1 MFIAIS
7 LIKQQKDHRFHTKLA
22 SPHNESSP
30 AESDEKDSVFD
41 NLIDNT
47 LEGIR
52 KNPLFDPLILHR
64 NYSFDIYKIQIVPF
78 DICLSNCFL
87 GINDGQIYGLQSIK
101 RIENVDLDY
110 QDPDLIADFSVSV
123 ENVDLSM
130 KISFTIVLLTN
141 AEEPMEKDY
150 NFDDESDWNN
160 LEEEREADESSNKVI
175 DLWLESVRRKQ
186 DGPYHLHD
194 EYEIDVAETLM
205 FAFDPCYKRC
215 KIKLI
220 NGTIQGLNN
229 ITRYGNGFMDY
240 DEADNL
246 IVTVRLQAYNLVMEG
261 FMSIQVAGLVLTSSA
276 FRNII
281 DYQIQF
287 LEISIGP
294 EKDIKLRDLKVEKI
308 EGFHVELIQQSKIL
322 RRLSEI
328 ITKNLLN
335 SIQDQLT
342 IVATKIFFPILL
354 NEIKYFDEKKKTKQ

>member
-1 MFIAIS
+1 M
-7 LIKQQKDHRFHTKLA
+7 
-22 SPHNESSP
+22 
-30 AESDEKDSVFD
+30 
-41 NLIDNT
+41 
-47 LEGIR
+47 
-52 KNPLFDPLILHR
+52 
-64 NYSFDIYKIQIVPF
+64 IV
-78 DICLSNCFL
+78 
-87 GINDGQIYGLQSIK
+87 
-101 RIENVDLDY
+101 
-110 QDPDLIADFSVSV
+110 
-123 ENVDLSM
+123 
-130 KISFTIVLLTN
+130 VLLTN